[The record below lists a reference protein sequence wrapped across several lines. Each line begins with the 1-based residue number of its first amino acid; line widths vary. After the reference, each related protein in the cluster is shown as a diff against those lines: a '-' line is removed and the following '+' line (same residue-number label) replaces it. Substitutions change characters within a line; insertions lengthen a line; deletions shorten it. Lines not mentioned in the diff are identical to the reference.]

1 MAAGRFVLV
10 RAYACCWTA
19 RCTAR
24 YILYYYCYN
33 LGGLAQAGAGAG
45 AILHTKSVFFLPMNE
60 TSSVAFVFSGGAP
73 AAPCDEAI
81 TFSIIKNTI
90 SCGSELN

>member
-1 MAAGRFVLV
+1 MHVVGPAGAL
-10 RAYACCWTA
+10 RAIFFIIIVTIWVDL
-19 RCTAR
+19 RR
-24 YILYYYCYN
+24 QEQEQELYYT
-33 LGGLAQAGAGAG
+33 Q
-45 AILHTKSVFFLPMNE
+45 SRFFFLPMNE